1 MKKRKFLFI
10 LPMVGVLIISLVL
23 SLKAGT
29 DGEKEL
35 TNSVENACGKKGS
48 IYGTVVYFQSCYMSY
63 MQAAQVQLKG
73 KNTGVKEK
81 VNTDSNGKFEFD
93 DLKEDTYKLTVGKKN
108 FKNSKATVKL
118 KSGRAK
124 FAEIEIESS
133 GKK

>member
-10 LPMVGVLIISLVL
+10 LPMVGVLIVSLVL

-29 DGEKEL
+29 EGEKDL
-35 TNSVENACGKKGS
+35 TNSVENACSKKGS

-63 MQAAQVQLKG
+63 MQAATVQLKG
-73 KNTGVKEK
+73 KNTDTKK
-81 VNTDSNGKFEFD
+81 KFTTDSNGNFEFD
-93 DLKEDTYKLTVGKKN
+93 DLEEDTYKLTAEKKS

-124 FAEIEIESS
+124 FAEIEIE
-133 GKK
+133 KK

>member
-29 DGEKEL
+29 EGEKDL
-35 TNSVENACGKKGS
+35 TNSVENACSKRGS

-73 KNTGVKEK
+73 KNTGIKK
-81 VNTDSNGKFEFD
+81 NVNTSSNGKFEFD
-93 DLKEDTYKLTVGKKN
+93 DLKEDTYKLTVEKKN

-124 FAEIEIESS
+124 FTEIELES
-133 GKK
+133 KK

>member
-29 DGEKEL
+29 EGEKDL
-35 TNSVENACGKKGS
+35 TNSVENACSKRGS

-73 KNTGVKEK
+73 KNTGTKKNVAT
-81 VNTDSNGKFEFD
+81 NRDGKFEFD
-93 DLKEDTYKLTVGKKN
+93 DLKEDTYKLTVEKKN

-124 FAEIEIESS
+124 FTEIEIES
-133 GKK
+133 KK

>member
-29 DGEKEL
+29 EGEKDL
-35 TNSVENACGKKGS
+35 TNSIESACSKRGS

-73 KNTGVKEK
+73 KNTGTKKNVAT
-81 VNTDSNGKFEFD
+81 NRDGKFEFD
-93 DLKEDTYKLTVGKKN
+93 DLKEDTYKLTVEKKN
-108 FKNSKATVKL
+108 FKNAKDTVKL

-124 FAEIEIESS
+124 FTEIEIES
-133 GKK
+133 KK

>member
-29 DGEKEL
+29 EGEKDL
-35 TNSVENACGKKGS
+35 TNSVENACSKRGS

-73 KNTGVKEK
+73 KNTGTKKNVAT
-81 VNTDSNGKFEFD
+81 NRDGKFEFD
-93 DLKEDTYKLTVGKKN
+93 DLKEDTYKLTVEKKN
-108 FKNSKATVKL
+108 FKNAKDTVKL

-124 FAEIEIESS
+124 FTEIEIES
-133 GKK
+133 KK